1 MKLINF
7 LRSIFTKK
15 FWVSEFPNIPDDEC
29 FMCNKQ
35 TCEGCPVVPLPF
47 SSEEWLHHQARSDSG
62 TFLS

>member
-7 LRSIFTKK
+7 LKSVFTKK
-15 FWVSEFPNIPDDEC
+15 FWVSEFPNVPDDEC

-35 TCEGCPVVPLPF
+35 TCEGCTLVSV

-62 TFLS
+62 MFLS